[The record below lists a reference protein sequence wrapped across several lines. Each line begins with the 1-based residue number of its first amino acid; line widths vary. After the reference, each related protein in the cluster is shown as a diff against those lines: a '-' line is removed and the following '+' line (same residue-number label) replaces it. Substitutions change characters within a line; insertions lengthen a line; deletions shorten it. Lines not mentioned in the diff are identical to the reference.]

1 MKPASIPLIDHTA
14 LAFLAE
20 TPAGLSATHHVA
32 KACGF
37 GLTSMARTMLRRLA
51 RWGMVEGVT
60 PIGGGNIY
68 WWRITDAGRKA
79 VQP

>member
-1 MKPASIPLIDHTA
+1 MTKNLSLTDHTA
-14 LAFLAE
+14 LAFLAQ
-20 TPAGLSATHHVA
+20 TSSGRAATHWVA

-37 GLTSMARTMLRRLA
+37 GLTSIARTMLRRLA
-51 RWGMVEGVT
+51 RWGLVEGVT

-68 WWRITDAGRKA
+68 WWRITDQGRRA